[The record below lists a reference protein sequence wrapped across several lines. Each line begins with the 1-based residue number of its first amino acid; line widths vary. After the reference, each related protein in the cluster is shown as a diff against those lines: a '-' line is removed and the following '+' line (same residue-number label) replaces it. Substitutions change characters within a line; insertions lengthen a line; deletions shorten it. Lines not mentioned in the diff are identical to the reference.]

1 MDNATMHRVSRSGL
15 EDFIKC
21 PRCAYLKYAMDCWP
35 PKSPPYT
42 LNLAVDQLL
51 KLEFDSCR
59 QEGRH
64 HPWTRELGLRPYN
77 HPRLDEWRDEKRGLV
92 RDCVE
97 SGVQLFGAL
106 DDLWCDDEGGI
117 HVVDYKATKS
127 RSAPAMN
134 APWHD
139 SYRRQADMYQWML
152 RGLGVDVSPTA
163 YFLFCVV
170 DESRGFAGSLNFT
183 HQVVPYE
190 GSDGWIPGKLKEFRA
205 AMAAPTMPSTT
216 LADCDACRSRAAL
229 REAFIERGWR

>member
-1 MDNATMHRVSRSGL
+1 MHRVSRSGL

-21 PRCAYLKYAMDCWP
+21 PRCAYLKHAMDCWP

-97 SGVQLFGAL
+97 SGVQLSGPSTIFGA
-106 DDLWCDDEGGI
+106 
-117 HVVDYKATKS
+117 T
-127 RSAPAMN
+127 
-134 APWHD
+134 
-139 SYRRQADMYQWML
+139 
-152 RGLGVDVSPTA
+152 T
-163 YFLFCVV
+163 
-170 DESRGFAGSLNFT
+170 
-183 HQVVPYE
+183 
-190 GSDGWIPGKLKEFRA
+190 RA
-205 AMAAPTMPSTT
+205 ASTSWTTRRPNLGAP
-216 LADCDACRSRAAL
+216 RR
-229 REAFIERGWR
+229 